1 MILASVATS
10 DEMKELVEVLLVVTR
25 LVEVALT
32 AVRLVVDA
40 LVRYAFVAV
49 IPVAEALLSV
59 VCPFTTRLLEID
71 TLVVDAFPSV
81 VWPVTVS
88 VDAVVVARVE
98 VPVTTKELVVVA
110 F

>member
-1 MILASVATS
+1 MIFPSVAVRLVTKALVVVELPTIKSVILARVATS

-81 VWPVTVS
+81 V
-88 VDAVVVARVE
+88 
-98 VPVTTKELVVVA
+98 
-110 F
+110 